1 MASAVVAMAAAAH
14 QMRED
19 VDGNGEDDGA
29 VLLGRDVV
37 EGLKV
42 S

>member
-1 MASAVVAMAAAAH
+1 MASAVTAAAAH